1 MPVIAPSGDSKRESP
16 RLPSDRSNLSLIP
29 GIAATQVPNNKLD
42 VANKKPTDNTGL
54 FLEKEMRFLS
64 MSASKIS

>member
-1 MPVIAPSGDSKRESP
+1 
-16 RLPSDRSNLSLIP
+16 
-29 GIAATQVPNNKLD
+29 VPNNKLD